1 MHMYIYTYI
10 YIYMYIYMYI
20 HLFIYLFVICIY
32 VCKGVEGVRSR
43 GVRLGDCVFASC
55 SLVSQNPC

>member
-1 MHMYIYTYI
+1 MHMYIYIRIYI
-10 YIYMYIYMYI
+10 YVYMYIYS
-20 HLFIYLFVICIY
+20 FIYLFNICIY